1 MTNPITGLKLVIEQP
16 ESTPVPAPLWK
27 DFRQADKSPLRARTF
42 NPAHIKMNERV
53 RKRILFVDKDEALR
67 LFCSEVLTGAGYS
80 VEVAS
85 SGAEA
90 YVKLRKTSFDLV
102 ITDVLMPGLDGIGLY
117 LNTLKIYADMK
128 ERFLFMTE
136 EPCGDF
142 EPQGASDGMS
152 GKYLIK
158 PFDIR
163 ELLKKVEG
171 ITGEDLTEFLL
182 RFRNLGENR
191 RQERR
196 WCWAED
202 CVVAEEGPYNLKPFA
217 ATTDISRHGLRVR
230 YMGRPMRPE
239 GMVRVSVKYLEV
251 KSSAKVVWSK
261 PINDREASSGLSL
274 SEPVP
279 SASLANVM
287 QGKKTFVP
295 PVVSKKPVK

>member
-1 MTNPITGLKLVIEQP
+1 
-16 ESTPVPAPLWK
+16 
-27 DFRQADKSPLRARTF
+27 
-42 NPAHIKMNERV
+42 MNERA
-53 RKRILFVDKDEALR
+53 RKRILFVDKDETLR

-128 ERFLFMTE
+128 EKFLFITE

-142 EPQGASDGMS
+142 ESQGGRDGMN

-158 PFDIR
+158 PFDIK

-182 RFRNLGENR
+182 RFRDLGENR

-196 WCWAED
+196 FCWAED
-202 CVVAEEGPYNLKPFA
+202 CVVAEEDPFNPKPFA

-261 PINDREASSGLSL
+261 PINDKEASSGLRL

-279 SASLANVM
+279 SSSLVNVM

-295 PVVSKKPVK
+295 PVISKKPME